1 MRFPEPRIE
10 SRPDGDGVRVI
21 VGYETP
27 EMVRAMESLQAITTG
42 ALACMIALASTVAIW
57 RTGDASTYAVLL
69 TALGAIG
76 AYAVARMIGQLAF
89 RHRFWARQ
97 VTDRTLE
104 VRFHRRVVTHGGQ
117 TYPRGPAL
125 RFTAVP
131 HRDGRHEDRAERH
144 AERLLTTTYRE
155 AWQVW
160 LQHGEVF
167 VLLADVSDEQGA
179 SADRGASA
187 GGG

>member
-1 MRFPEPRIE
+1 
-10 SRPDGDGVRVI
+10 G
-21 VGYETP
+21 
-27 EMVRAMESLQAITTG
+27 
-42 ALACMIALASTVAIW
+42 
-57 RTGDASTYAVLL
+57 VLL

-179 SADRGASA
+179 SAIARRLQAVDEVVSRA
-187 GGG
+187 GQTADFSNTGRLRPH